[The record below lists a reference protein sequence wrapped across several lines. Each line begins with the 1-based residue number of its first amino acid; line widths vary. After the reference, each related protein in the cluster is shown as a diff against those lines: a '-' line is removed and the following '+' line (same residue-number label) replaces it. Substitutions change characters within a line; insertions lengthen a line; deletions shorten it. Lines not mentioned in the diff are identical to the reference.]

1 MIQIFK
7 ADDPR
12 VLDGTYD
19 VFGYTPKERAAQAR
33 KERSLMVKRKKA
45 AKPRPVRLKA
55 DVAAHRVNTIP
66 GNGSAAE
73 SREVAP
79 GPLPIGEAMRQA
91 VEALGA
97 RTTDEGLSAGQLAE
111 LADCSEAVAR
121 AQAAYDRKAGEAKIA
136 KKSLESATALLIE
149 RVRTFTHAA
158 PLPLFDA
165 RQAEADRDNM
175 LHAAELHVDQDAAE
189 ADPGGAVGEDE
200 AEA

>member
-1 MIQIFK
+1 MAK
-7 ADDPR
+7 TR
-12 VLDGTYD
+12 G
-19 VFGYTPKERAAQAR
+19 
-33 KERSLMVKRKKA
+33 RKKKPDDETRVTLTDDAGEVLFDCTA
-45 AKPRPVRLKA
+45 AELEA
-55 DVAAHRVNTIP
+55 AAHRVNTIP

-79 GPLPIGEAMRQA
+79 GPLPIGDAMRQA

-121 AQAAYDRKAGEAKIA
+121 EQAAYDRKAGEAKIA

-158 PLPLFDA
+158 PMPLFDA
-165 RQAEADRDNM
+165 RQAEADREAM
-175 LHAAELHVDQDAAE
+175 LDGEPGRIAELQEIVDVNGLDLKIVDVDKL